1 MGMASQAYKNSHA
14 ARSVFDE
21 ADDVLGYRFSDLI
34 MNGPP
39 DLLTRTENA
48 QPAIF
53 CVSIALLRSAQE
65 HFGVQSDFRNVNFM
79 AGHSL
84 GEYTALVAADA
95 LDFSSGLRLVK
106 KRGELMQ
113 VAADETPS
121 SLLAILALE
130 LDKVKRV
137 CNETGAQIS
146 NVNNPGQV
154 VIGGPLE
161 VLEHAKKLALEIG
174 ARRVMA
180 LDVNGAFHTEV
191 MRPAQAGMD
200 DMLRGTS
207 FRLPKVPL
215 IGNTTALPITTE
227 EAIREELGKQ
237 LCNCVWWQHSMAY
250 IVNHDVQ
257 RFVEI
262 GPGNVLSGIVKRI
275 NPDVETISVGDL
287 DSLAGIKMF

>member
-1 MGMASQAYKNSHA
+1 MGMASQAYKGSYA

-21 ADDVLGYRFSDLI
+21 ADDVLGYKFSDLI
-34 MNGPP
+34 MNGPS

-65 HFGVQSDFRNVNFM
+65 QFGIQNGFSNVNFM

-84 GEYTALVAADA
+84 GEYAALVATNA

-106 KRGELMQ
+106 NRGELMQ
-113 VAADETPS
+113 IAADETPS
-121 SLLAILALE
+121 SLLAVLALE
-130 LDKVKRV
+130 LDKIQDI
-137 CNETGAQIS
+137 CDETGAQIS

-154 VIGGPLE
+154 VIGGPLGI
-161 VLEHAKKLALEIG
+161 LEHAKELALEAG

-191 MRPAQAGMD
+191 MRPAQLGMD
-200 DMLRGTS
+200 QMLRSTRFS
-207 FRLPKVPL
+207 VPNVPV
-215 IGNTTALPITTE
+215 IGNTSALPLTTE
-227 EAIREELGKQ
+227 EAIRDELGKQ
-237 LCNCVWWQHSMAY
+237 LCNCVWWQHSMEY
-250 IVNHDVQ
+250 IVNQNVQ

-262 GPGNVLSGIVKRI
+262 GPGNVLTGIVKRI
-275 NPDVETISVGDL
+275 NPNVEAVSIGDL
-287 DSLAGIKMF
+287 DSLTSIKLS

>member
-1 MGMASQAYKNSHA
+1 
-14 ARSVFDE
+14 
-21 ADDVLGYRFSDLI
+21 
-34 MNGPP
+34 
-39 DLLTRTENA
+39 
-48 QPAIF
+48 
-53 CVSIALLRSAQE
+53 
-65 HFGVQSDFRNVNFM
+65 
-79 AGHSL
+79 
-84 GEYTALVAADA
+84 ADA

-262 GPGNVLSGIVKRI
+262 
-275 NPDVETISVGDL
+275 
-287 DSLAGIKMF
+287 